1 MDWPRLWWTLALAAL
16 CVVLAGLLWW
26 GWRNRRRRQ
35 STFPALPVRPAG
47 RQTPLAEPITGL
59 YVSTVYSGQ
68 WQNRIVAAGVG
79 RRAKATLHLT
89 ADGIEIERVG
99 EDPIWIPTAVVRE
112 VGTAPGTAGKVMV
125 TPDGILLISWLWGD
139 TLVASGIRGDDLHAQ
154 VPWIDAARQLTA
166 SSAGAGSDQNKTDE
180 NPNGVTP

>member
-1 MDWPRLWWTLALAAL
+1 MDWPRLWWTSALAAL

-35 STFPALPVRPAG
+35 SEFPALPARPAG
-47 RQTPLAEPITGL
+47 ADRTEIAEPVTGL
-59 YVSTVYSGQ
+59 YVSTVYAGQ

-79 RRAKATLHLT
+79 RRAKAVLHLYT
-89 ADGIEIERVG
+89 DGIEIERIG
-99 EDPIWIPTAVVRE
+99 EEPIWIPAAAVEE

-154 VPWIDAARQLTA
+154 VPWIDAAQQL
-166 SSAGAGSDQNKTDE
+166 AGSGTGTNTTE
-180 NPNGVTP
+180 NPNGATP